1 MAAIFPEAALCYGL
15 HDALKKGYTAV
26 THEEP
31 GVAPSLAFGVL
42 SAFCGQ
48 LVSFPLETV
57 SRRLQ
62 VGPGLAGSVC

>member
-1 MAAIFPEAALCYGL
+1 VAAIFPEAALCYGL